1 MIAIALTLLLVPVTG
16 FTQDPSFSQ
25 FYANR
30 IYLNPAFAGMEPGIG
45 ISGVARMQWARV
57 DKGFRTYGFSAD
69 AQLPVARLG
78 VGLHLLRDTE
88 GIGNLTINQAGLVL
102 SYTIPG
108 PKDNIHFGM
117 EGRLV
122 QKSLDWSR
130 LVFADQLDPVYGV
143 VNASSV
149 TPALDRVFHGDFD
162 FGVVW
167 RHEGSLRMGGRS
179 LHNVRSHLGLSFHH
193 LPYLLSRSARGNDSF
208 LNLESRLAPRTTF
221 HGGIIIP
228 MTVLQGT
235 GMDIAISPNFKF
247 DMQGYRFM
255 SFRENMTVGTVG
267 LYGLVSN
274 FYLGLLYQNRAYL
287 PNALHTDAF
296 ILTIGGYTNPQGQ
309 GRQQQPSFFFGVSA
323 DINSTGVGPAAGS
336 VFEFTFRY
344 RFLPNA
350 SANGRLRGPNR
361 RKNRFLD
368 CRHFF

>member
-1 MIAIALTLLLVPVTG
+1 MYSFVLTLLFLPFSA

-45 ISGVARMQWARV
+45 VAGVARMQWAQV

-69 AQLPVARLG
+69 AQLPAARVGL
-78 VGLHLLRDTE
+78 GLHLLRDNE

-108 PKDNIHFGM
+108 RKDNLHFGM

-122 QKSLDWSR
+122 QKTLDWGR
-130 LVFADQLDPVYGV
+130 LVFSDQLDPVYGV

-179 LHNVRSHLGLSFHH
+179 LHNVRSQLGLSFHH
-193 LPYLLSRSARGNDSF
+193 LPYLISRSAKGNDSF

-221 HGGIIIP
+221 HGGLIIP
-228 MTVLQGT
+228 LTILQGT
-235 GMDIAISPNFKF
+235 GIDVALSPNFKL
-247 DMQGYRFM
+247 DMQGYQFM
-255 SFRENMTVGTVG
+255 SFKENMTVGTVG
-267 LYGLVSN
+267 MYGLVSN

-296 ILTIGGYTNPQGQ
+296 ILTIGGYTNPQGR
-309 GRQQQPSFFFGVSA
+309 GKQQQPSFFFGISA
-323 DINSTGVGPAAGS
+323 DINTTGVGPAAGS
-336 VFEFTFRY
+336 IFEFTFRY

-350 SANGRLRGPNR
+350 SANGRLRGPNM

-368 CRHFF
+368 CKHFF